1 MNVPESVAAIEKL
14 SREMQDAASKSQ
26 NASARYEAHLQLY
39 NVACMTGDEKEIE
52 VQRLAVV
59 SQVESL
65 LDAGFELYSRRRM
78 IHEIQRNVTE

>member
-1 MNVPESVAAIEKL
+1 MNVPESVQAIEKL
-14 SREMQDAASKSQ
+14 SHEMQDASNRAQHS
-26 NASARYEAHLQLY
+26 SARYEAHLQLY
-39 NVACMTGDEKEIE
+39 NVACMQGDEKEIE

-78 IHEIQRNVTE
+78 IQEIQRNVTD